1 MSTKND
7 FGRAKMAGG
16 FLGRVASDTLGLSD
30 IGTIIDVKDFDKVDG
45 DDFILQ
51 EDGEKIYYVIKS
63 KTDEYVFTNYGL
75 IHVDGKSA
83 LEKKRLVK
91 RYEFK
96 TTRLRDVMIETA
108 GTIDLDIEIKFTLGE
123 EHFSVDVDKRQLNQL
138 KQIYKTLVEIGRTQS
153 HNSTLFQD
161 GVTGLERANQD
172 LSRNVIQGDI
182 VEVVEKLTNFNLD
195 WMEAL
200 RKEYQVRDYSSVYEK
215 YHK

>member
-1 MSTKND
+1 
-7 FGRAKMAGG
+7 MAGG

-30 IGTIIDVKDFDKVDG
+30 IGKIIDVQDFDKVDG

-96 TTRLRDVMIETA
+96 TSRLSHVMIETA
-108 GTIDLDIEIKFTLGE
+108 GTIDLDVEIKFTLGE
-123 EHFSVDVDKRQLNQL
+123 ESFSIDVDRKQMDQL
-138 KQIYKTLVEIGRTQS
+138 KQIYKTLIEISHIQS
-153 HNSTLFQD
+153 HNSALFQD
-161 GVTGLERANQD
+161 GVTGLERANSD
-172 LSRNVIQGDI
+172 LARNIIQGDI
-182 VEVVEKLTNFNLD
+182 TDVIEKLTNFNLD

-200 RKEYQVRDYSSVYEK
+200 RKEYEVRDYSTAYEK

>member
-1 MSTKND
+1 
-7 FGRAKMAGG
+7 MAGG
-16 FLGRVASDTLGLSD
+16 FLGRVAADTLGLSD
-30 IGTIIDVKDFDKVDG
+30 IGKIIDVQDFDKVDG

-83 LEKKRLVK
+83 IEKKRVVK

-96 TTRLRDVMIETA
+96 TSRLSQIMIETA

-123 EHFSVDVDKRQLNQL
+123 ENFSIDVDRKQLDRL
-138 KQIYKTLVEIGRTQS
+138 KQIYKTLIEISRVQS
-153 HNSTLFQD
+153 HNSALFQD
-161 GVTGLERANQD
+161 GVTGLERANND

-200 RKEYQVRDYSSVYEK
+200 RKEYQIRDYSSIYEK
-215 YHK
+215 YHA

>member
-1 MSTKND
+1 
-7 FGRAKMAGG
+7 MAGG

-30 IGTIIDVKDFDKVDG
+30 IGKIIDVQDFDKVDG
-45 DDFILQ
+45 DDFIIH

-63 KTDEYVFTNYGL
+63 KSDEYVFTNYGL

-96 TTRLRDVMIETA
+96 EYALTDVIIETA
-108 GTIDLDIEIKFTLGE
+108 GTMDLDIELKFILGE
-123 EHFSVDVDKRQLNQL
+123 NHFSIDIDKKQMEGL
-138 KQIYKTLVEIGRTQS
+138 KQIYKTLLEISRIQH
-153 HNSTLFQD
+153 HNRNLFQD
-161 GVTGLERANQD
+161 GVTGLERANAD

-182 VEVVEKLTNFNLD
+182 VNVIEKLTNFNLD

-200 RKEYQVRDYSSVYEK
+200 RKEYQVRDYSVVYEK
-215 YHK
+215 YCTVK

>member
-1 MSTKND
+1 
-7 FGRAKMAGG
+7 MAGG

-30 IGTIIDVKDFDKVDG
+30 IGKIIDVQDFDKVDG

-63 KTDEYVFTNYGL
+63 KTDEYVLTNYGL

-96 TTRLRDVMIETA
+96 TSRLSHIMIETA

-123 EHFSVDVDKRQLNQL
+123 ESFSIDVDRRQMDQL
-138 KQIYKTLVEIGRTQS
+138 KQIYKTLIEISHIQS
-153 HNSTLFQD
+153 HNSALFQD
-161 GVTGLERANQD
+161 GVTGLERANND
-172 LSRNVIQGDI
+172 LSRNIIQGDI
-182 VEVVEKLTNFNLD
+182 TDVIEKLTNFNLD

-200 RKEYQVRDYSSVYEK
+200 RKEYEVRDYSAAYEK